1 MTYKQKKLLQ
11 MHQNAVS
18 TSVGHNASHLRTD
31 TVVHSLADSMNL
43 NKRDIVDV
51 ESGDVAV
58 RVALGEAKVL
68 EENKLWCLEHGVD
81 LDALDSQSGSA
92 VKRSSTVI
100 LVKNLPY
107 SDSTKGELL
116 KMFGRFSDAIEVL
129 LPPSKSL
136 ALIKF
141 SHRNDA
147 KKAFKRIAYKRFMH
161 VPLYLEWA
169 VLSNEDSISID
180 DKATQTTLNT
190 SAGNDDNADEDE
202 AESQTVYVKNL
213 NFNTTEDQ
221 LLEIFRKVVSVRSV
235 RIPKKNLASNADTH
249 NTKSLSMGYG
259 FVECSTLSDA
269 KIALKVLD
277 GKTIQGHSI
286 IVKMS
291 NNEVKTTKQSN
302 TQDARKQ
309 SKIMV
314 RNVPFQATRK
324 ELLQIFGNYG
334 QLKKV
339 RLPKKFDG
347 TPRGF
352 AFVDFVTHNEA
363 LNAMQGLSKTHLY
376 GRHLVLEWAEKEES
390 ISDLRDKAKRDRTKS
405 KVTEMRQNKK
415 IRFDQDEY

>member
-11 MHQNAVS
+11 MHQSALS

-81 LDALDSQSGSA
+81 LDALDSHSGSA
-92 VKRSSTVI
+92 IKRSSTVI

-116 KMFGRFSDAIEVL
+116 KIFGRFSDAIEVL

-161 VPLYLEWA
+161 VPLYLEWPA
-169 VLSNEDSISID
+169 LSNEDSISIGD
-180 DKATQTTLNT
+180 EATQIKSNT
-190 SAGNDDNADEDE
+190 SVGNGDNADEDE

-235 RIPKKNLASNADTH
+235 RIPKKNFASNADTH
-249 NTKSLSMGYG
+249 STKSLSMGYG

-269 KIALKVLD
+269 KIAIKVLD

-286 IVKMS
+286 ILKMS
-291 NNEVKTTKQSN
+291 NNEVKT
-302 TQDARKQ
+302 
-309 SKIMV
+309 
-314 RNVPFQATRK
+314 FQATRK
-324 ELLQIFGNYG
+324 ELFQIFSNYG

-363 LNAMQGLSKTHLY
+363 VNAMQGLSKTHLY

-405 KVTEMRQNKK
+405 KVTELRQNKK

>member
-11 MHQNAVS
+11 MHQSALS

-81 LDALDSQSGSA
+81 LDALDSHSGSA
-92 VKRSSTVI
+92 IKRSSTVI

-116 KMFGRFSDAIEVL
+116 KIFGRFSDAIEVL

-161 VPLYLEWA
+161 VPLYLEWPA
-169 VLSNEDSISID
+169 LSNEDSISIGD
-180 DKATQTTLNT
+180 EATQIKSNT
-190 SAGNDDNADEDE
+190 SVGNGDNADEDE

-235 RIPKKNLASNADTH
+235 RIPKKNFASNADTH
-249 NTKSLSMGYG
+249 STKSLSMGYG

-269 KIALKVLD
+269 KIAIKVLD

-286 IVKMS
+286 ILKMS
-291 NNEVKTTKQSN
+291 NNEVKT
-302 TQDARKQ
+302 
-309 SKIMV
+309 
-314 RNVPFQATRK
+314 FQATRK
-324 ELLQIFGNYG
+324 ELFQIFGNYG

-363 LNAMQGLSKTHLY
+363 VNAMQGLSKTHLY

-405 KVTEMRQNKK
+405 KVTELRQNKK